1 MRLTKPA
8 AACEIWA
15 RLREIWGRSVIDRCL
30 GMCYRAACLAELVL
44 KVLVPEVLV
53 PVVLVPVMLVPV
65 MLVPE
70 VLVPVVLVPVV
81 LVRVVLVRGLE
92 SEDPMVES
100 IWESSS
106 TSALPL
112 FRPPS
117 LWMSFP
123 VLRCLKRGVGI
134 RVSTSASATRMVW
147 DCSSRPN
154 RSRLSSCH

>member
-53 PVVLVPVMLVPV
+53 PVVLVPVM
-65 MLVPE
+65 
-70 VLVPVVLVPVV
+70 LVPVV

>member
-30 GMCYRAACLAELVL
+30 GMCYRAACLA
-44 KVLVPEVLV
+44 VLVPEVLV
-53 PVVLVPVMLVPV
+53 LAVLVLAVLVLAVLVPEVLVPVMLVPV
-65 MLVPE
+65 MLV
-70 VLVPVVLVPVV
+70 
-81 LVRVVLVRGLE
+81 RVMLVRGLE